1 MKNNIFPEKPTS
13 QFTNEQI
20 LQRNEILSEEV
31 KHITFD
37 DIKHSYQLIE
47 AFSKSSFQARQIGT
61 GAKLYKKEL
70 EGKTTIIWSL
80 AGSIFSAGLRQLVI
94 ESLRNNLNQITSLS
108 FKFIETQSN
117 TNNQFNNRY
126 HLYINGADN
135 EGIVHAFSKFLS
147 SIDINIDEVSTK
159 IENAPMSATPLFMMD
174 IVIGS
179 KTKLDIGDVSK
190 NLNEIA
196 TKLGVDVSLKSI

>member
-1 MKNNIFPEKPTS
+1 MRSKLIISANGIDRKGIVSEISSIISQNNGNIETS
-13 QFTNEQI
+13 KMIGLETEFALLVLI
-20 LQRNEILSEEV
+20 
-31 KHITFD
+31 
-37 DIKHSYQLIE
+37 DIDNDK
-47 AFSKSSFQARQIGT
+47 
-61 GAKLYKKEL
+61 
-70 EGKTTIIWSL
+70 
-80 AGSIFSAGLRQLVI
+80 I
-94 ESLRNNLNQITSLS
+94 ESLRNNLNKITSLS

-147 SIDINIDEVSTK
+147 NIDINIDEVSTK

-174 IVIGS
+174 ILIGS
-179 KTKLDIGDVSK
+179 KTKLDIGDVSN